1 MLAVERCER
10 SEKKGR
16 VTLGF
21 LELFELFFNNFRRLA
36 MTQSHPSVTRQVV
49 QLLSEHGFEGMAQAM
64 ESLLNECMK
73 IERQQALGVG
83 PYQRGEARRGQAN
96 GFKPK
101 TMKTRIGPL
110 ALRVPQVR
118 GAEFYPSVLE
128 RGTRSEKALRLA
140 LAEMYVQGV
149 STSKVTKIT
158 EELCGCEISSSDV
171 SRATALLDE
180 ELTKWRNRP
189 LGLVKYLILDAR
201 YEKVRVAGC
210 VRECSVLLAIGVDA
224 EGHRSILGVSVS
236 LSEAEVHWREFF
248 KSLLARGLHGV
259 EMITSDAHAGLKEA
273 RQACFAGV
281 PWQRC
286 QFHLMHNALAHVPRQ
301 EMKSEVMD
309 DLRGVFDAADQAA
322 ANEQLQR
329 VVRKYESSAPKLAAW
344 LEENVPESLTVFRLP
359 AAHRQRLRTSNM
371 LERLNRELKRRTRV
385 ATLFPN
391 EASLLRLV
399 TAILIEISEEWETGK
414 RYVTFETK

>member
-1 MLAVERCER
+1 
-10 SEKKGR
+10 
-16 VTLGF
+16 
-21 LELFELFFNNFRRLA
+21 
-36 MTQSHPSVTRQVV
+36 MTHQAHPSVTREVV
-49 QLLSEHGFEGMAQAM
+49 QVLAEHGFDGMAQVM
-64 ESLLNECMK
+64 ELLINECMK

-83 PYQRGEARRGQAN
+83 PYQRGEARLGQAN

-101 TMKTRIGPL
+101 RLKTRIGPL
-110 ALRVPQVR
+110 ELAVPQVR
-118 GAEFYPSVLE
+118 GAKFYPRALE
-128 RGTRSEKALRLA
+128 RGSRSEKALRLA

-149 STSKVTKIT
+149 STAKVTRIT

-180 ELTKWRNRP
+180 DLAKWRTRP
-189 LGLVKYLILDAR
+189 LGQTKYLVLDAR
-201 YEKVRVAGC
+201 YEKI
-210 VRECSVLLAIGVDA
+210 REGGRIVDCSVLIAIGVDA
-224 EGHRSILGVSVS
+224 EGRRSVLGVSVS

-248 KSLLARGLHGV
+248 KSLLERGLYGV
-259 EMITSDAHAGLKEA
+259 ELITSDAHAGLKEA
-273 RQACFAGV
+273 RKACFPGV

-286 QFHLMHNALAHVPRQ
+286 RFHLMRNALAHVPRE

-309 DLRGVFDAADQAA
+309 DLRSVLDSADEHAAG
-322 ANEQLQR
+322 EQLGR
-329 VVRKYESSAPKLAAW
+329 VVRKYQKTAPKLAQW
-344 LEENVPESLTVFRLP
+344 MEENVPESFSVFRLP
-359 AAHRQRLRTSNM
+359 PSHRVRLRTTNM

-399 TAILIEISEEWETGK
+399 TAVLMELSEEWETGK